1 MSNLT
6 VIQSTA
12 LATEISL
19 AKNYAIKSNNLVN
32 DLVSDVNTLKNEV
45 YVNNNKLNTVISKL
59 ENLCNLLSQADISG
73 VNADDLKYSNL

>member
-6 VIQSTA
+6 LIQSTA
-12 LATEISL
+12 LATEVSL

-45 YVNNNKLNTVISKL
+45 YVSNNNVNTVISKL
-59 ENLCNLLSQADISG
+59 ENLCALLSQTDISG